1 VVVDVDVDVVVNGD
15 VAGDETSRNGDEILE
30 TAKRNA

>member
-1 VVVDVDVDVVVNGD
+1 VVVNGD
-15 VAGDETSRNGDEILE
+15 VAGDETSGNGDEILE